1 MEESKLVKRAQK
13 GDRDAMEALIGGYYP
28 LVFAYFYKNTGR
40 YHQSKDLTQ
49 EVFIKM
55 ISGLSGYRPRAAFKS
70 WLFAI
75 ASNHLK
81 NHYRSASRRPEPA
94 EFSEALQEVL
104 PADSR
109 EISRAELRQDIRA
122 ALEKLPPEQ
131 REAVVLRFYH
141 DFTPREIA
149 EITGVKEATIKSR
162 IRYGLDK
169 LKKELEGYGE

>member
-94 EFSEALQEVL
+94 ELSEALQEVL

-109 EISRAELRQDIRA
+109 EISRAARTSGRPWKSSRRSSGRRWFSGFTMI
-122 ALEKLPPEQ
+122 LPHG
-131 REAVVLRFYH
+131 RLL
-141 DFTPREIA
+141 
-149 EITGVKEATIKSR
+149 KSPGSR
-162 IRYGLDK
+162 RRPSNP
-169 LKKELEGYGE
+169 GYVTAWTS